1 MKTALHSRNRN
12 VRDLYR
18 AVPVSRE
25 RELRLAEER
34 AEQELIDAVA
44 RAYKTF
50 WAKRGY
56 NKPPRVSKVT
66 LYDFDVPNQAWVSP
80 MSK

>member
-25 RELRLAEER
+25 RELRLAEAE

-80 MSK
+80 MTD

>member
-25 RELRLAEER
+25 RELRLAEAE

-44 RAYKTF
+44 QAHKTF

-80 MSK
+80 MSN

>member
-25 RELRLAEER
+25 RELSLAEAE
-34 AEQELIDAVA
+34 AEQELIDAVD
-44 RAYKTF
+44 RAHKTF
-50 WAKRGY
+50 WAKRGHS
-56 NKPPRVSKVT
+56 KPPRVSKVS

-80 MSK
+80 MTD

>member
-25 RELRLAEER
+25 RELRLAEAE
-34 AEQELIDAVA
+34 AEQELIDAVD
-44 RAYKTF
+44 RAHKTF
-50 WAKRGY
+50 WAKRGHS
-56 NKPPRVSKVT
+56 KPPRVSKVS

-80 MSK
+80 MTD

>member
-18 AVPVSRE
+18 AVPVSRD